1 MARWKQALA
10 LFGIQPLEIEMHAMT
25 QGTKKAATAG
35 QQDTT
40 LSPERPAPLSPE
52 AALLLAQARN
62 AAFAEAAQG
71 RLGLGMSMLKHALEQ
86 EPLSHDLMSDL
97 AALLLS
103 AGELAQAAQHAKH
116 ALELHPHHGPSLYTL
131 AFACSGLGKTAQAQ
145 KTLRHLLHVEPRA
158 LDSLLD
164 EAPDLLPVARTEL
177 ARLDALLGGA

>member
-1 MARWKQALA
+1 MAHGKRALA
-10 LFGIQPLEIEMHAMT
+10 LFGINPLEIEMHAMT
-25 QGTKKAATAG
+25 QGTKKAVTQG
-35 QQDTT
+35 QQEAQP
-40 LSPERPAPLSPE
+40 LARPAELSPE

-71 RLGLGMSMLKHALEQ
+71 RLGRGMSMLKDALQ
-86 EPLSHDLMSDL
+86 NEPLSHDLMSDL

-103 AGELAQAAQHAKH
+103 AGELAQAALHAKQ

-131 AFACSGLGKTAQAQ
+131 AFACSGLGKSAQAQ
-145 KTLRHLLHVEPRA
+145 KTLRHLLQGEPRA
-158 LDSLLD
+158 IDSLLD